1 MVIYRKYRPR
11 SFAEVEGQDTNISIL
26 KTSIS
31 RSNLSHAILLVGSRG
46 TGKTTTARLIAK
58 ALNCVN
64 FDKKQDVCNECS
76 NCLEFEQGRALN
88 ITEIDAASNRGIEDI
103 RSLKEGVNFAPTSG
117 IKKVYI
123 IDEVHMLTKEA
134 FNALLKTLEEPPVH
148 AVFILATTEPHRLPI
163 TILSRVQRYN
173 FKLANKDEMTRRLE
187 KIFTLEGLSAEP
199 EVYELIYGYSGGSY
213 RDAES
218 VLTKLIGL
226 PDTTKHLTAQNLQS
240 ALGLSSTQL
249 ITEVAAHLKSSTSL
263 PADKSEEL
271 RLLGYDFGSF
281 CSELLE
287 VLKYQYRAAAEQS
300 TLSALKQC
308 LKVLNEYGTDLDLQ
322 IGIAILFEGT
332 NADSASPKVIPP
344 TQEPP
349 TIPEPPKGRTSL
361 SDLVNKDETTI
372 PIKQKFSLTRKGVNQ
387 ASAKEAPKAIDDDKM
402 AALVSQVVPANDN
415 SELINNLLLS

>member
-1 MVIYRKYRPR
+1 VVIYRKYRPR

-31 RSNLSHAILLVGSRG
+31 RGNLSHAILLVGSRG
-46 TGKTTTARLIAK
+46 TGKTTTARLVAK
-58 ALNCVN
+58 ALNCLN
-64 FDKKQDVCNECS
+64 FAKQQDVCNECS

-117 IKKVYI
+117 VKKVYI

-134 FNALLKTLEEPPVH
+134 FNALLKTLEEPPAH

-173 FKLANKDEMTRRLE
+173 FKLANKEEMTRRLE
-187 KIFTLEGLSAEP
+187 KIFALEGLSAEP
-199 EVYELIYGYSGGSY
+199 EVFELIYGYSGGSY

-226 PDTTKHLTAQNLQS
+226 PDTAKQLTANNLQT

-249 ITEVAAHLKSSTSL
+249 ITEIADYLKSGKSL
-263 PADKSEEL
+263 PTDKSEEL

-281 CSELLE
+281 CAELLD
-287 VLKYQYRAAAEQS
+287 VLKYQYRASVDQN
-300 TLSALKQC
+300 TLRALKQC
-308 LKVLNEYGTDLDLQ
+308 LKVLNEYGTDLDLL
-322 IGIAILFEGT
+322 IGIAILFEG
-332 NADSASPKVIPP
+332 ASEEIASPSVTPP
-344 TQEPP
+344 AP
-349 TIPEPPKGRTSL
+349 TITPVDDA
-361 SDLVNKDETTI
+361 SDKDRNAI
-372 PIKQKFSLTRKGVNQ
+372 PIKQKISLTRRGINPLNNKP
-387 ASAKEAPKAIDDDKM
+387 SAKAIGDDKI
-402 AALVSQVVPANDN
+402 AALISPIVPQNDN